1 LEPDTD
7 IYGTSA
13 DAVIVEIQMDFT
25 HYPPSYYPA
34 SEDLIA
40 VCSFQ
45 NLQPNHHQLVRMV
58 HLMEVLSELIEVKE
72 RKHKTPFANTA
83 KYCWPR
89 PTASS
94 SDQL

>member
-13 DAVIVEIQMDFT
+13 DAIIIEIQQDFT
-25 HYPPSYYPA
+25 HYLPSYYPA
-34 SEDLIA
+34 YEDLIA
-40 VCSFQ
+40 VCPCQ
-45 NLQPNHHQLVRMV
+45 NLQPNHHQLVRTV
-58 HLMEVLSELIEVKE
+58 HLMEVLFELIGVKE
-72 RKHKTPFANTA
+72 RKRKTPFANTA